1 MLTTGQILFAL
12 KANRELLKSEFYVE
26 RIGVFG
32 SYSRGD
38 FSLSSDIDLG
48 VLFSPDCDD
57 LFDVKYKL
65 RVYLE
70 SLFSKPVDLANLE
83 ALKPY
88 IAKDIHKEIQYA
100 I

>member
-1 MLTTGQILFAL
+1 MLKRDFH
-12 KANRELLKSEFYVE
+12 VE

-48 VLFSPDCDD
+48 VMFSPDCDD

-65 RVYLE
+65 RAYLE
-70 SLFSKPVDLANLE
+70 SLFKKPIDLANLE

-88 IAKDIHKEIQYA
+88 IAMDIHKEIQYA